1 MSRCICQRTFVWWE
15 GWRLLFSLY
24 SEKYI
29 KRTKI
34 ASLLS
39 EINQKVVAALL
50 LKVTC
55 WGVRR
60 SGSSR
65 RGALGCETEIMT
77 PHSTP
82 GGKTLIEAAWHGLAR
97 GISSL
102 LLRTP
107 GQQLRQPLGKL
118 TGGPCV

>member
-1 MSRCICQRTFVWWE
+1 MSRFICQRTFLWWE

-24 SEKYI
+24 GEKYI

-34 ASLLS
+34 ASLLL

-55 WGVRR
+55 WGIRR
-60 SGSSR
+60 SRSSR
-65 RGALGCETEIMT
+65 REALGCEMEIMT
-77 PHSTP
+77 PHSVP
-82 GGKTLIEAAWHGLAR
+82 WGKLIEATWQELAH
-97 GISSL
+97 GISS

-107 GQQLRQPLGKL
+107 GQQLCQPSGKL
-118 TGGPCV
+118 TSGPCV